1 MKSSSIAESLSVQS
15 DYTQLS
21 AYDKLFLIDVTV
33 FRTVQSPSM
42 SIDSIGESHLQ
53 ASVTQRQITTDGP
66 CECMRPLEN
75 VLIVD
80 ASQALSGP
88 YATQILADIGAEVIK
103 IENPQRGD
111 LTRVLPPQYGDVSAY
126 FASLNRNK
134 RSVTVDL
141 NDAEGQAVVHDL
153 VAEADV
159 FIQNFGPGAAA
170 ERGVDYETLE
180 PLNDELIYCDVAS
193 FGEDSPY
200 SDRKAFD
207 IVFQGQS
214 GLMGVTGTEDEPIRI
229 GTSISDIA
237 AAMTATYAILTALYH
252 RQNTGE
258 GQYIDVSLLD
268 TSFQLLMYHVAN
280 FFATGENPKRM
291 GRKHWNVAPYGVFQ
305 TADSYIAMGVINP
318 EMWEGFCEATD
329 REEWLE
335 DERFETFYSRVENRE
350 TLDAL
355 VEECIRQ
362 RTTDE
367 WLKRFEEY
375 DVPCSPINSVEDI
388 VNDPHI
394 KARGMLQTVEGRD
407 GEEFTLIDN
416 PVNFSTLEADVRIAP
431 PGLGE
436 HTEEVL
442 EQFGYD
448 EEDLVDLR
456 DREVI

>member
-1 MKSSSIAESLSVQS
+1 
-15 DYTQLS
+15 
-21 AYDKLFLIDVTV
+21 
-33 FRTVQSPSM
+33 
-42 SIDSIGESHLQ
+42 
-53 ASVTQRQITTDGP
+53 
-66 CECMRPLEN
+66 MRPLED

-80 ASQALSGP
+80 VSQALSGP
-88 YATQILADIGAEVIK
+88 YATQILADMGAEVIK
-103 IENPQRGD
+103 VENPKRGD
-111 LTRVLPPQYGDVSAY
+111 LTRVLPPEYGDVSAY

-134 RSVTVDL
+134 RSVTIDL
-141 NDAEGQAVVHDL
+141 NDPDGQAIVHEL
-153 VAEADV
+153 IQEADV

-170 ERGVDYETLE
+170 ERSVDYETLE
-180 PLNDELIYCDVAS
+180 PLNDGLIYCDINS
-193 FGEDSPY
+193 FGENSPY

-214 GLMGVTGTEDEPIRI
+214 GLMGVTGTEDEPVRI

-280 FFATGENPKRM
+280 FFATGENPERM

-318 EMWEGFCEATD
+318 EMWEGFCTAVD
-329 REEWLE
+329 RENWLE

-350 TLDAL
+350 VLDGL
-355 VEECIRQ
+355 VEERMRH

-367 WLKRFEEY
+367 WLERFEEH
-375 DVPCSPINSVEDI
+375 DVPCSSINSVEDA

-394 KARGMLQTVEGRD
+394 DARDMLQTVDGRD
-407 GEEFTLIDN
+407 NEFTLIDN
-416 PVNFSTLEADVRIAP
+416 PVNFSTLEADIRTAP
-431 PGLGE
+431 PTLGE
-436 HTEEVL
+436 HTAEVL

-448 EEDLVDLR
+448 EDDLADLR
-456 DREVI
+456 NREVI